1 MSMPDLVPD
10 PGVGPRVGPRPLPLH
25 LLTALQSWSGSE
37 LGLTLWSSAS
47 PNSSGV
53 PSTNPASASPEQPP
67 TEAQARAAAFRSVF
81 APLLAEIEVARA
93 RAGVGNVAPIDDP
106 FRQAL
111 RREVARR
118 LDRLAAGVQAYR
130 EHPSGRTLDD
140 PPVVWREGSTV
151 LRDVGAAEGVHGAAD
166 AIAVLV
172 VPSLVNRWQVLD
184 LAPGRSFVRALASE
198 GFRPYVLDWGTPG
211 AAERDLDTAGC
222 VVRLGRALAWL
233 KARAGK
239 ALPVIG
245 YCMGGTLV
253 AALAA
258 HRPRDVSAVVA
269 LAAPWDFHADR
280 AGQGLLV
287 ATGPWLAEL
296 AMRVGELPTDAIQAL
311 FWSLD
316 PWLVVNKFQRFAGM
330 DMNSDMARDF
340 VLLEDWLNDGAP
352 LPALVARDCLLG
364 WYGEN
369 QPGRGLWRVARK
381 RVRPRDIAVP
391 ALVVIPANDRIVPPA
406 SAAALA
412 GPEGFANATRLDLPL
427 GHIGMMVGSRAI
439 ERCWR
444 PVIDW
449 LRTRA

>member
-1 MSMPDLVPD
+1 MSKPDLVPA
-10 PGVGPRVGPRPLPLH
+10 PRAGPRPLPLH

-37 LGLTLWSSAS
+37 LGLTLWSNVS
-47 PNSSGV
+47 PSSSGV
-53 PSTNPASASPEQPP
+53 PFPSPGAASPELPP
-67 TEAQARAAAFRSVF
+67 TDAQARAQAFRTVF
-81 APLLAEIEVARA
+81 EPLLAEIAAARGHA
-93 RAGVGNVAPIDDP
+93 AAEDAGPLDDP

-118 LDRLAAGVQAYR
+118 LDRLAAGVLAYR
-130 EHPSGRTLDD
+130 AHPGGRTLDD
-140 PPVVWREGSTV
+140 PPVVWREGATV
-151 LRDVGAAEGVHGAAD
+151 LRDVGAADGVHCAAD
-166 AIAVLV
+166 ATPVLV

-198 GFRPYVLDWGTPG
+198 GLRPYIVDWGTPG
-211 AAERDLDTAGC
+211 EAERNLDTAGC

-245 YCMGGTLV
+245 YCMGGTLAV
-253 AALAA
+253 GLAA
-258 HRPRDVSAVVA
+258 HRPRDVSALVA

-287 ATGPWLAEL
+287 TTGPWLAEL
-296 AMRVGELPTDAIQAL
+296 AMRVGELPTDTIQML

-330 DMNSDMARDF
+330 DMDSDAARDF

-352 LPALVARDCLLG
+352 LPPLVARDCLVG
-364 WYGEN
+364 WYSQN
-369 QPGRGLWRVARK
+369 VVGRGEWRVARK

-391 ALVVIPANDRIVPPA
+391 SLVVIPANDRIVPPA
-406 SAAALA
+406 SAAALV
-412 GPEGFANATRLDLPL
+412 GPQGLANATRLDLPL
-427 GHIGMMVGSRAI
+427 GHIGMMVGSRAV

-449 LRTRA
+449 LKASA

>member
-1 MSMPDLVPD
+1 MSKPEQAPA
-10 PGVGPRVGPRPLPLH
+10 PRAGPRPLPLH

-47 PNSSGV
+47 PSSSAA
-53 PSTNPASASPEQPP
+53 PFTSPASASPSPPP
-67 TEAQARAAAFRSVF
+67 TDAQARAEAFRAAF
-81 APLLAEIEVARA
+81 APLLAEIDAARA
-93 RAGVGNVAPIDDP
+93 QAGASDAGPLDDP

-130 EHPSGRTLDD
+130 AHPWFRTLDD

-151 LRDVGAAEGVHGAAD
+151 LRDVGAAIGINCAAD
-166 AIAVLV
+166 ATPVLV

-184 LAPGRSFVRALASE
+184 LAPGRSFVRALTGE
-198 GFRPYVLDWGTPG
+198 GLRPYIVDWGTPDED
-211 AAERDLDTAGC
+211 ERDLDTAGC
-222 VVRLGRALAWL
+222 VMRLGRALAWL
-233 KARAGK
+233 RARAGK

-253 AALAA
+253 VGLAA
-258 HRPRDVSAVVA
+258 HRPRDVSALVA

-287 ATGPWLAEL
+287 STGPWLAEL
-296 AMRVGELPTDAIQAL
+296 AMRVGELPTDAIQML

-330 DMNSDMARDF
+330 DMNSDAARDF

-352 LPALVARDCLLG
+352 LPALVARDCLVG

-369 QPGRGLWRVARK
+369 VTGRGQWRIAGK
-381 RVRPRDIAVP
+381 RVRPRDIKVP

-406 SAAALA
+406 SAASLT
-412 GPEGFANATRLDLPL
+412 GPQGLANATRLDLPL

-449 LRTRA
+449 LKANA

>member
-1 MSMPDLVPD
+1 MSRPDQAPPD
-10 PGVGPRVGPRPLPLH
+10 PRVGPRPLPLH

-37 LGLTLWSSAS
+37 LGLTLWSNAS
-47 PNSSGV
+47 PSSSGGLPF
-53 PSTNPASASPEQPP
+53 PSPNPASASPDLPP
-67 TEAQARAAAFRSVF
+67 TEAQARAQAFRAVF
-81 APLLAEIEVARA
+81 APLLAEIDAARA
-93 RAGVGNVAPIDDP
+93 DAGDDR

-118 LDRLAAGVQAYR
+118 LDRLAIGVQAYR
-130 EHPSGRTLDD
+130 DHPSGRVLDD
-140 PPVVWREGSTV
+140 PPIVWREGATV
-151 LRDVGAAEGVHGAAD
+151 LRDVGAAHGVQCAAD
-166 AIAVLV
+166 ATPVLV

-198 GFRPYVLDWGTPG
+198 GLRPYIVDWGTPG
-211 AAERDLDTAGC
+211 DDERDLDTAGC
-222 VVRLGRALAWL
+222 VVRLGRALSWL
-233 KARAGK
+233 KARANNK
-239 ALPVIG
+239 PLPVIG

-253 AALAA
+253 VGLAA

-287 ATGPWLAEL
+287 STGPWLAEL
-296 AMRVGELPTDAIQAL
+296 AMAVGELPTDAIQML

-316 PWLVVNKFQRFAGM
+316 PWLVVNKFQRFAQM
-330 DMNSDMARDF
+330 DMASDAARDF
-340 VLLEDWLNDGAP
+340 VLLEDWLNDGAA
-352 LPALVARDCLLG
+352 LPALVARDCLIG

-369 QPGRGLWRVARK
+369 VVGRGEWRIARK
-381 RVRPRDIAVP
+381 RVRPREITAP
-391 ALVVIPANDRIVPPA
+391 ALVVIPANDRIVPPS

-412 GPEGFANATRLDLPL
+412 GPQGFANATRLDLPL

-449 LRTRA
+449 LKATTSC